1 MLQWTRDFPPPQV
14 PQGLIRQQE
23 EKEEEG
29 SQPHQAEL
37 WPQGA
42 KARWLSLG
50 RRPPPAVSPASL
62 HFLNKIFSCKTHVSV
77 MI

>member
-1 MLQWTRDFPPPQV
+1 MRDVPPPQV

-29 SQPHQAEL
+29 CEPHQEGL
-37 WPQGA
+37 QPQGA
-42 KARWLSLG
+42 QGWQPMLGQCLPHATLS
-50 RRPPPAVSPASL
+50 PVSL
-62 HFLNKIFSCKTHVSV
+62 YFLSKLFCCKTHVSV